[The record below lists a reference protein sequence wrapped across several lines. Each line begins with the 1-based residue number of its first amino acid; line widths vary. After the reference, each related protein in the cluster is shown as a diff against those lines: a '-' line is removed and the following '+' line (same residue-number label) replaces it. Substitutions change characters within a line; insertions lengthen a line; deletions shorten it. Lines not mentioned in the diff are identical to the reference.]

1 MPKHTK
7 KKTVLG
13 SQARELVVRLRDY
26 FEREQQNNGP
36 LLPLNR
42 IVERVTEA
50 LDIGRNTVSRITRE
64 KIGQDGMSENK
75 LSTPNKKRTKVKPI
89 TDLDDFTRVAIRNHI
104 YDYYR
109 RMELPTLLKLLK
121 SLKEVDLF
129 KGGITSLRQVIKDIG
144 FVYKKVNKR
153 KIIMERTDIALAR
166 CTFLRKAKN
175 ISDWS
180 KVVFLDE
187 TWLNANHTVAK
198 SWTDDTAQ
206 SSTKVPEGKGER
218 LIICHAGTASGFVP
232 NCLLAFK
239 SKKTT
244 EYHEEMNYEKIKD
257 WFIGL
262 LNNLKEP
269 MTIIMD
275 NAPYHSVQVNKP
287 PNQSNRKS
295 ELVKW
300 LSENGVTA
308 DIKMLK
314 TELIALI
321 RRHKPPT
328 PTYALDEIAKE
339 KGHQVLRLPPYHCQ
353 YNAIELIWAQIKG
366 HAARNNTSPP
376 FTANKMLALLQ
387 EAINNVHP
395 EDWSKVV
402 NKTKRDI
409 MSDWDRDIHID
420 NIIESSLI
428 ISVTDSDDE
437 LSENSDVTDSDMSL
451 DE

>member
-1 MPKHTK
+1 
-7 KKTVLG
+7 
-13 SQARELVVRLRDY
+13 
-26 FEREQQNNGP
+26 
-36 LLPLNR
+36 
-42 IVERVTEA
+42 
-50 LDIGRNTVSRITRE
+50 
-64 KIGQDGMSENK
+64 
-75 LSTPNKKRTKVKPI
+75 
-89 TDLDDFTRVAIRNHI
+89 
-104 YDYYR
+104 
-109 RMELPTLLKLLK
+109 MELPTLLKLLK

-353 YNAIELIWAQIKG
+353 YNAIELIWAQ
-366 HAARNNTSPP
+366 
-376 FTANKMLALLQ
+376 
-387 EAINNVHP
+387 
-395 EDWSKVV
+395 
-402 NKTKRDI
+402 
-409 MSDWDRDIHID
+409 
-420 NIIESSLI
+420 
-428 ISVTDSDDE
+428 
-437 LSENSDVTDSDMSL
+437 
-451 DE
+451 

>member
-1 MPKHTK
+1 
-7 KKTVLG
+7 
-13 SQARELVVRLRDY
+13 
-26 FEREQQNNGP
+26 
-36 LLPLNR
+36 
-42 IVERVTEA
+42 
-50 LDIGRNTVSRITRE
+50 
-64 KIGQDGMSENK
+64 MSENK

-244 EYHEEMNYEKIKD
+244 EYHEEMNYEKFKD

>member
-1 MPKHTK
+1 
-7 KKTVLG
+7 
-13 SQARELVVRLRDY
+13 
-26 FEREQQNNGP
+26 
-36 LLPLNR
+36 
-42 IVERVTEA
+42 
-50 LDIGRNTVSRITRE
+50 
-64 KIGQDGMSENK
+64 
-75 LSTPNKKRTKVKPI
+75 
-89 TDLDDFTRVAIRNHI
+89 
-104 YDYYR
+104 
-109 RMELPTLLKLLK
+109 MELPTLLKLLK
-121 SLKEVDLF
+121 SLKEADLF

-144 FVYKKVNKR
+144 FVYKKINKR

-166 CTFLRKAKN
+166 CKFLRKAKN
-175 ISDWS
+175 ISDWN

-187 TWLNANHTVAK
+187 TWLNANHTVGK

-206 SSTKVPEGKGER
+206 SCTKVPEGKGER

-244 EYHEEMNYEKIKD
+244 EYHEEMNYEKFKD

-308 DIKMLK
+308 DITMLK
-314 TELIALI
+314 TELIALV

-328 PTYALDEIAKE
+328 PTYALDEMAKG

-353 YNAIELIWAQIKG
+353 YNAIELIWVQIKG
-366 HAARNNTSPP
+366 HAARNNISPP
-376 FTANKMLALLQ
+376 FTANSMLAPLQ
-387 EAINNVHP
+387 EAISNVQP

-402 NKTKRDI
+402 NKTERDI

-420 NIIESSLI
+420 NIMESSLI

-437 LSENSDVTDSDMSL
+437 FSDNSDVSDSAMS
-451 DE
+451 ERNKIYFFKTF

>member
-1 MPKHTK
+1 MPKHT

-13 SQARELVVRLRDY
+13 SQAREFVVRLRNY

-42 IVERVTEA
+42 IVERVAEA

-64 KIGQDGMSENK
+64 KIGQEGTSENK

-89 TDLDDFTRVAIRNHI
+89 TDLDEFAKDAIRNHI

-121 SLKEVDLF
+121 SLKEAELF
-129 KGGITSLRQVIKDIG
+129 KGGITSLRNVIKDIG

-175 ISDWS
+175 IVDWS

-187 TWLNANHTVAK
+187 TWLNANHTVGK

-206 SSTKVPEGKGER
+206 SCTKVPEGKGER

-244 EYHEEMNYEKIKD
+244 EYHEEMNYEKFKV

-262 LNNLKEP
+262 LENLKEP

-275 NAPYHSVQVNKP
+275 NAPYHSVQLNKP
-287 PNQSNRKS
+287 PTQSNRKS

-308 DIKMLK
+308 DMSMLK
-314 TELIALI
+314 TELITLV

-328 PTYALDEIAKE
+328 PTYALDEMAKE

-366 HAARNNTSPP
+366 M
-376 FTANKMLALLQ
+376 F
-387 EAINNVHP
+387 
-395 EDWSKVV
+395 
-402 NKTKRDI
+402 
-409 MSDWDRDIHID
+409 
-420 NIIESSLI
+420 LI
-428 ISVTDSDDE
+428 SILV
-437 LSENSDVTDSDMSL
+437 LIL
-451 DE
+451 

>member
-7 KKTVLG
+7 KTVLD

-36 LLPLNR
+36 LLPLNQ
-42 IVERVTEA
+42 IVERVADA

-64 KIGQDGMSENK
+64 KYGQGGTSENK

-89 TDLDDFTRVAIRNHI
+89 TNLDDFAKDAIRNHI
-104 YDYYR
+104 YGYYR
-109 RMELPTLLKLLK
+109 RLELPTLLKLLK
-121 SLKEVDLF
+121 SLKEADLF

-144 FVYKKVNKR
+144 FVYKKLNKR

-175 ISDWS
+175 INDWS

-187 TWLNANHTVAK
+187 TWLNANHTVGK
-198 SWTDDTAQ
+198 CWTDDTAQ
-206 SSTKVPEGKGER
+206 SCTKVPEGKGER
-218 LIICHAGTASGFVP
+218 LIICHAGTAGGFVP

-244 EYHEEMNYEKIKD
+244 EYHEEMNYEKFKD

-287 PNQSNRKS
+287 PNRSQRKS
-295 ELVKW
+295 EFVKW
-300 LSENGVTA
+300 LSDNRVTA
-308 DIKMLK
+308 DMKMLK
-314 TELIALI
+314 TELIALV
-321 RRHKPPT
+321 RRHKPAT
-328 PTYALDEIAKE
+328 PTYALDEMAKE
-339 KGHQVLRLPPYHCQ
+339 KGHQVL
-353 YNAIELIWAQIKG
+353 
-366 HAARNNTSPP
+366 
-376 FTANKMLALLQ
+376 
-387 EAINNVHP
+387 
-395 EDWSKVV
+395 
-402 NKTKRDI
+402 
-409 MSDWDRDIHID
+409 
-420 NIIESSLI
+420 
-428 ISVTDSDDE
+428 
-437 LSENSDVTDSDMSL
+437 
-451 DE
+451 